1 MSVDLVWDGC
11 VNVRD
16 LGGLATEDGA
26 RTRSGAVVRA
36 DNIRDL
42 TEAGWQALVG
52 HGVHRVVDLRFDQEL
67 AEDPPADVPVEVVHV
82 SVFGHWDEEFERE
95 VRKRQR
101 GEGAWE
107 DTLHWLYL
115 DALER
120 NPGQWGRAVSA
131 VATAPEGAVCIH
143 CYAGKDRTGILAAL
157 LLRLAGVSVAD
168 VAADYEASEGNVIR
182 RFAFWI
188 DEAADDEE
196 RAWRRRHAHTPA
208 AAMRRVLE
216 DLEARHGSV
225 EGYLLAAGVAGAEL
239 DAVRRRLR
247 EPA

>member
-1 MSVDLVWDGC
+1 VSRALVWDGC

-16 LGGLATEDGA
+16 LGGHLTEDGA
-26 RTRSGAVVRA
+26 RTRSGVVVRA

-42 TEAGWQALVG
+42 TEAGWEALVG
-52 HGVHRVVDLRFDQEL
+52 HGVRRVVDLRFDEERAQ
-67 AEDPPADVPVEVVHV
+67 DPPADLPVEVVHV
-82 SVFGHWDEEFERE
+82 SVFGHWDEAFERE
-95 VRKRQR
+95 VRRQQR
-101 GEGAWE
+101 TTTSWE
-107 DTLHWLYL
+107 ATLHWLYL

-120 NPGQWGRAVSA
+120 NAAEFGRAITA

-143 CYAGKDRTGILAAL
+143 CYAGKDRTGIIAAL
-157 LLRLAGVSVAD
+157 LLRHAGVPVSD
-168 VAADYEASEGNVIR
+168 VAADYEASEENVVR

-208 AAMRRVLE
+208 AAMQRVLE

-225 EGYLLAAGVAGAEL
+225 EGYLLAAGVSAAEL
-239 DAVRRRLR
+239 DALRRRLR
-247 EPA
+247 EEE